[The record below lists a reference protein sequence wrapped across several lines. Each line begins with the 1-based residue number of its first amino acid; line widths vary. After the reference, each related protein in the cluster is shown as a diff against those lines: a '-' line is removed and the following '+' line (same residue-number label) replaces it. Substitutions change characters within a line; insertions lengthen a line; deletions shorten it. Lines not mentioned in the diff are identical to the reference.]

1 LRGFGRRFSLY
12 YHSLPQ
18 AGAEPGLEEESPAF
32 AATVE
37 EPRKERTPRLDW
49 AGLLKVLGD
58 AADVRIQLA
67 RVISDDYQLAQARD
81 PLRLEAVH
89 DAVIPVTLGSAG
101 SAAVLGLEL

>member
-1 LRGFGRRFSLY
+1 MITASAVGGDVALDGSREVQLQWSGIKTQSALVI
-12 YHSLPQ
+12 PQ

-67 RVISDDYQLAQARD
+67 RVISDDYQRA
-81 PLRLEAVH
+81 
-89 DAVIPVTLGSAG
+89 
-101 SAAVLGLEL
+101 